1 MDNYENTVADE
12 QMLDTEQS
20 ADDAQAAE
28 VTAEDI
34 LATLTTGKPNVETA
48 VDTGDGDQTAG
59 ESEEQV
65 EQGGKQDA
73 KIGKQIRAALKSQHE
88 TLIKRIGQGMT
99 EAEIVELVRNH
110 QANKLAQENKDISP
124 AAARMIIDARV
135 KDDGYNPAADE
146 QMKSD
151 INSLYEDGW
160 TIEQLQAFAND
171 QTAQA
176 DVAKGKSA
184 RQAATA
190 YLMRQAAEA
199 KKPAKKSVPNIRNS
213 SGTGGSVTNKF
224 ARMSDKEFA
233 KLSDNLYERLLAGEK
248 ISL

>member
-12 QMLDTEQS
+12 LMLDTEQS

-28 VTAEDI
+28 ITAEDI
-34 LATLTTGKPNVETA
+34 LSTLTSGESKAETA
-48 VDTGDGDQTAG
+48 VDTGDGDQTEEETGAAG
-59 ESEEQV
+59 AERS
-65 EQGGKQDA
+65 GKQDA
-73 KIGKQIRAALKSQHE
+73 KVSKQIRAALKSQRD
-88 TLIKRIGQGMT
+88 TLIKRIGQGLS

-110 QANKLAQENKDISP
+110 QAQKLAEENKDISP
-124 AAARMIIDARV
+124 AAARMIIDARN
-135 KDDGYNPAADE
+135 KDTNYDPGADE
-146 QMKSD
+146 KMKAD

-160 TIEQLQAFAND
+160 TLEQLQAFAND
-171 QTAQA
+171 ETAQA
-176 DVAKGKSA
+176 DVASGKTA

-190 YLMRQAAEA
+190 YLMRQNGA
-199 KKPAKKSVPNIRNS
+199 KKPAKRSVPTLRNA
-213 SGTGGSVTNKF
+213 TGSAVPAYDRY